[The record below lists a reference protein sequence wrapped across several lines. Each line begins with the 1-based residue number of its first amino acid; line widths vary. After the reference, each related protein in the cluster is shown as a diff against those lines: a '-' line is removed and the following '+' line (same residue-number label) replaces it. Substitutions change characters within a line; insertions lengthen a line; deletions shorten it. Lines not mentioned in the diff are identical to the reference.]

1 MEYKINDVIADD
13 GYVYCW
19 INKGSFGLKQAEK
32 LARNQL
38 IQHLKNFGY
47 APDKYS
53 PNIWGHVSR
62 PTKFCLCV
70 DNFGIKSY
78 SKEDTKHLLD
88 ALRSKY
94 KLSVDETGKD
104 YCGLTLEWNYSQ
116 GWVDILMPKYLKKKT
131 LEKLNHKAPKKEQ
144 HTPHRWERPHY
155 GVIQQLTPKEDSIEY
170 LSAQN
175 ATYVQKV
182 VGSFLYYGRAMDPT
196 ILTAINK
203 IGLQQAK
210 PTMITKKKIIQL
222 LDYLHTHPMQK

>member
-1 MEYKINDVIADD
+1 MGRY
-13 GYVYCW
+13 
-19 INKGSFGLKQAEK
+19 F
-32 LARNQL
+32 
-38 IQHLKNFGY
+38 
-47 APDKYS
+47 
-53 PNIWGHVSR
+53 
-62 PTKFCLCV
+62 
-70 DNFGIKSY
+70 
-78 SKEDTKHLLD
+78 D
-88 ALRSKY
+88 A
-94 KLSVDETGKD
+94 
-104 YCGLTLEWNYSQ
+104 Q
-116 GWVDILMPKYLKKKT
+116 IPKKKT